1 MDTLFID
8 TSAWVAVVNSRD
20 QFHPA
25 AGDFYR
31 QSFNHYSKLITSNLV
46 VAETYIMLRLD
57 CGSAIALKWWKMIA
71 DSIKIEIIY
80 ADVGLTKDAFNLLQQ
95 YKDPRIS
102 LTDAISFKIMEER
115 KVREAFTFD
124 SHFSTAGFIKLP
136 QLAGQG

>member
-20 QFHPA
+20 QYHQA

-31 QSFNHYSKLITSNLV
+31 QNFNHYAKLITSNLV
-46 VAETYIMLRLD
+46 VAETYIILWLD
-57 CGSAIALKWWKMIA
+57 CGSATALKWWKMIA

-80 ADVGLTKDAFNLLQQ
+80 ADAGLTADAFNLLQQ
-95 YKDPRIS
+95 YEDQRIS

-115 KVREAFTFD
+115 KLREAFTFD
-124 SHFSTAGFIKLP
+124 SHFSTAGFVKLP
-136 QLAGQG
+136 

>member
-1 MDTLFID
+1 MDQLFVD

-20 QFHPA
+20 QYHRA

-31 QSFNHYSKLITSNLV
+31 KNFNHYSKLITSNLV
-46 VAETYIMLRLD
+46 VAETYILLRLD

-71 DSIKIEIIY
+71 DSLKIKVVY
-80 ADVGLTKDAFNLLQQ
+80 ADADLTVAAFNLLQQ
-95 YKDPRIS
+95 YEDQRIS

-115 KVREAFTFD
+115 AFREAFTFD

-136 QLAGQG
+136 